1 MKETIIILTTAAA
14 LIFGYFIMKKLDTLL
29 EKKALR
35 ISENR
40 TAPML
45 RIAFDNLLYL
55 ALISE
60 LLENFIKEN
69 PDCGVSLLTGTSKHI
84 IHKLKADEIDFGF
97 IAAEYD
103 DNFYEGYHSVTLL
116 FMQGKTVF
124 GTLVVPVLP
133 LESGK
138 QPVTVVWSDGSQK
151 HQVKQFSEQLFRI
164 VEK

>member
-1 MKETIIILTTAAA
+1 
-14 LIFGYFIMKKLDTLL
+14 
-29 EKKALR
+29 
-35 ISENR
+35 
-40 TAPML
+40 ML

-138 QPVTVVWSDGSQK
+138 YV
-151 HQVKQFSEQLFRI
+151 QVSGENAGCIL
-164 VEK
+164 VEAEAGVELACAILP